1 MQKRKKKEKTNN
13 KLWVTTLVSEISCVE
28 DHAKLP
34 HLVIVAVVGFIY
46 FSWRKMK
53 ACRPL
58 GGRRYGEMKF
68 EWTQLVNYYSRK
80 PSFTLKINQDPFL
93 RTPDGY
99 DGRSF
104 RRRGGEKKH
113 FFVNFQRSEFRCF
126 WSVNRESVKE
136 LTYQKKN
143 GGHQESK
150 RVTLL
155 AILF

>member
-1 MQKRKKKEKTNN
+1 MGTLCQNAKKKNKQKTNK

-68 EWTQLVNYYSRK
+68 EWTQLVNYYGRK
-80 PSFTLKINQDPFL
+80 PSFTLNINQDPFL

-99 DGRSF
+99 DGRGF
-104 RRRGGEKKH
+104 RRRGGEKNT
-113 FFVNFQRSEFRCF
+113 FLLTSNVQNFVVFGQ
-126 WSVNRESVKE
+126 
-136 LTYQKKN
+136 
-143 GGHQESK
+143 
-150 RVTLL
+150 
-155 AILF
+155 